1 MSHLDKKMKL
11 ITKIDKVDYL
21 SFTLHNNNKNC
32 SYHHKQLESFNNDD
46 SNSYD
51 FDLYVKTINE
61 DKSLIFCSEFPHGY
75 SLNQGRLLYYYGKHI
90 FYNIPKSYPV
100 SSLIF
105 ELTTKK
111 NKDDEQVL
119 SVITPTFENDS
130 ILESAILDVFDFDM
144 NWLETEIKKVD
155 WSIEITNP
163 LEDYDFLKKKI
174 KDFIIF

>member
-1 MSHLDKKMKL
+1 
-11 ITKIDKVDYL
+11 
-21 SFTLHNNNKNC
+21 
-32 SYHHKQLESFNNDD
+32 
-46 SNSYD
+46 
-51 FDLYVKTINE
+51 
-61 DKSLIFCSEFPHGY
+61 
-75 SLNQGRLLYYYGKHI
+75 
-90 FYNIPKSYPV
+90 V

-111 NKDDEQVL
+111 NKDDEQIL
-119 SVITPTFENDS
+119 SVITPTFENDN

>member
-1 MSHLDKKMKL
+1 
-11 ITKIDKVDYL
+11 
-21 SFTLHNNNKNC
+21 
-32 SYHHKQLESFNNDD
+32 
-46 SNSYD
+46 
-51 FDLYVKTINE
+51 
-61 DKSLIFCSEFPHGY
+61 
-75 SLNQGRLLYYYGKHI
+75 
-90 FYNIPKSYPV
+90 V

-111 NKDDEQVL
+111 NKDDEQIL
-119 SVITPTFENDS
+119 SIITPTFENDN

>member
-1 MSHLDKKMKL
+1 
-11 ITKIDKVDYL
+11 
-21 SFTLHNNNKNC
+21 
-32 SYHHKQLESFNNDD
+32 
-46 SNSYD
+46 
-51 FDLYVKTINE
+51 
-61 DKSLIFCSEFPHGY
+61 
-75 SLNQGRLLYYYGKHI
+75 
-90 FYNIPKSYPV
+90 V

-119 SVITPTFENDS
+119 SVITPTFENDN